1 MTREMSVSDDEEETS
16 WMGTFQ
22 AIWTR
27 VSLAFSSRCSS
38 SIDTTPPHDLEQF
51 QTAAATLTGLPRISW
66 RESTA
71 YTEMSICRQVES
83 WDCGKA
89 VCHPINNILYSR

>member
-1 MTREMSVSDDEEETS
+1 MMTREISARDNEETSS

-22 AIWTR
+22 AMWTS
-27 VSLAFSSRCSS
+27 VSSAAFSSRRSS

-51 QTAAATLTGLPRISW
+51 QTAAATLTGLPHIPW

-71 YTEMSICRQVES
+71 YTEMSICRQLES
-83 WDCGKA
+83 WDCGKT
-89 VCHPINNILYSR
+89 VSVG